1 MDEDNSLLLHS
12 ESENNRRRHFETLL
26 KSQSDK
32 NGLIQP
38 KKDLAILP
46 GMYLPESARVPTTSA
61 ASNAE
66 PPTIPP
72 TASGGTSNK
81 PGKDDHEI
89 KEKDSKNSAN
99 KLPTS
104 KRKTTVSRRGG
115 KYNPRPHQS
124 NKQQWIR
131 KGFNTSEQ

>member
-26 KSQSDK
+26 KLQSDK
-32 NGLIQP
+32 DGLIQP

-46 GMYLPESARVPTTSA
+46 GMYLPTTSA

-72 TASGGTSNK
+72 TASAGTSNK
-81 PGKDDHEI
+81 PGKDDDHEI
-89 KEKDSKNSAN
+89 KEKESKNSAN
-99 KLPTS
+99 KLATS
-104 KRKTTVSRRGG
+104 KRKTTASRRGG